1 MTEDFLEYID
11 ELHNA
16 YCRENK
22 IKNKNF
28 ILYLPLK
35 SITIPTDEE
44 FYVAKSR
51 KSRVLISHNSVCV
64 DLTDYDIINIV
75 CSLDKE
81 SILKILEK
89 VETCYYNNWED
100 FEFSI
105 KGKCYKGK
113 GIDYKNLDI
122 DIELCLEADFQINL
136 GDFIFIFNMVLF
148 KDIVGQKYV
157 ERKRKLSLIENTLIK
172 YISLIKHYGLNDTQA
187 KKYLDTIAYPL
198 YKREELLA
206 HKMKVRKYDRLFEKN
221 NFEKM
226 VLL

>member
-51 KSRVLISHNSVCV
+51 KSRVLISHNSV
-64 DLTDYDIINIV
+64 
-75 CSLDKE
+75 
-81 SILKILEK
+81 
-89 VETCYYNNWED
+89 ETCYYNNWED

-113 GIDYKNLDI
+113 GIDYKNLDM

-172 YISLIKHYGLNDTQA
+172 YISLIKYYGLNDTQA

>member
-1 MTEDFLEYID
+1 MAEDFLEYID

-44 FYVAKSR
+44 FYIAKSR
-51 KSRVLISHNSVCV
+51 KSRVLISHNSVYV

-75 CSLDKE
+75 CRLDKE

-113 GIDYKNLDI
+113 GIDHKNLDM

-157 ERKRKLSLIENTLIK
+157 ERKQKLSLIENTLIK
-172 YISLIKHYGLNDTQA
+172 YISLIKYYGLNDTQA

>member
-1 MTEDFLEYID
+1 MAKDFLEYID
-11 ELHNA
+11 ELHNT
-16 YCRENK
+16 YCKKNK

-44 FYVAKSR
+44 FCVAKSR
-51 KSRVLISHNSVCV
+51 KSRVLISHNSVYV

-75 CSLDKE
+75 CSLDEK
-81 SILKILEK
+81 SISKILKKLES
-89 VETCYYNNWED
+89 CYYNNWED

-105 KGKCYKGK
+105 ERKCYKGK
-113 GIDYKNLDI
+113 GIDYKNLDM

-157 ERKRKLSLIENTLIK
+157 KKKRKLYLIENTLIK
-172 YISLIKHYGLNDTQA
+172 YISLIKYYGLNDTQA
-187 KKYLDTIAYPL
+187 KKYLDTIGYPL
-198 YKREELLA
+198 YKKEELLA
-206 HKMKVRKYDRLFEKN
+206 YKMKVRKYDGLFEKN
-221 NFEKM
+221 DFEKM

>member
-1 MTEDFLEYID
+1 MEKDFLEDID
-11 ELHNA
+11 ELHNT
-16 YCRENK
+16 YCRENE

-44 FYVAKSR
+44 FCVAKSR
-51 KSRVLISHNSVCV
+51 KSRVLISHNSVYV

-75 CSLDKE
+75 CSLDEK
-81 SILKILEK
+81 SISKILRKLEN
-89 VETCYYNNWED
+89 CYYNTWED

-105 KGKCYKGK
+105 ERKCYKGK
-113 GIDYKNLDI
+113 GIDYKNLDM

-157 ERKRKLSLIENTLIK
+157 KKKR
-172 YISLIKHYGLNDTQA
+172 
-187 KKYLDTIAYPL
+187 
-198 YKREELLA
+198 
-206 HKMKVRKYDRLFEKN
+206 
-221 NFEKM
+221 
-226 VLL
+226 

>member
-1 MTEDFLEYID
+1 MAEDFLEYID

-113 GIDYKNLDI
+113 GIDYKNLDM
-122 DIELCLEADFQINL
+122 DIELCLEADFQINF

-172 YISLIKHYGLNDTQA
+172 YISLIKYYGLNDAQA